1 MEKPCCESHGNTTD
15 KEKKGPGIYF
25 FQGGQKPQKQATVSS
40 LHVCDIKLMIPG
52 E

>member
-15 KEKKGPGIYF
+15 KEKRRARNIFEGD
-25 FQGGQKPQKQATVSS
+25 QKPHKQATVSS